1 MQEKMFNRILSAIGI
16 VTLPIF
22 FASFLYEA
30 LTITILSLKDFAVTW
45 LFIYLFAVTLG
56 FKGNLNA
63 HKTNLNRFAI
73 EWVITC
79 MVGLL
84 PTVILL
90 IYG

>member
-1 MQEKMFNRILSAIGI
+1 MQEKTFNRILSAVGI
-16 VTLPIF
+16 IVMPAF
-22 FASFLYEA
+22 FTSLLYEA
-30 LTITILSLKDFAVTW
+30 LKGEILLLKDFAVVW

-56 FKGNLNA
+56 FKGSLSA
-63 HKTNLNRFAI
+63 HKTNLNRFAV

-79 MVGLL
+79 MVGLV

>member
-1 MQEKMFNRILSAIGI
+1 MQEKTFNRILSAVGI
-16 VTLPIF
+16 IVIPAF
-22 FASFLYEA
+22 FASLLYQILKGA
-30 LTITILSLKDFAVTW
+30 ILSLKDFAVVW

-56 FKGNLNA
+56 FKGNLSA
-63 HKTNLNRFAI
+63 HKSNLNRFAI

-84 PTVILL
+84 PTVILI